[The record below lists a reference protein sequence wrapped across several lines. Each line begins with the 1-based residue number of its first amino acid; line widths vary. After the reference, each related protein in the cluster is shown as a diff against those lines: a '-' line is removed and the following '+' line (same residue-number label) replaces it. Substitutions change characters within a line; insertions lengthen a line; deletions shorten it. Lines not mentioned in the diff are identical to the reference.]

1 MRLNKSITIIERIT
15 KPFSKYSYLS
25 VIDYQ
30 MFGYFF
36 NQKCPPPNCDQL
48 AAVYLLLSVS
58 RLKSNNV
65 KINI

>member
-36 NQKCPPPNCDQL
+36 IKNVRLQIVTN
-48 AAVYLLLSVS
+48 YLLSTFYCQFQG
-58 RLKSNNV
+58 
-65 KINI
+65 